1 MENNIMKTIYFI
13 RHGETTGDIENLYGG
28 DYDDHLTEKGQREA
42 RALGEKLK
50 ERGIQAVFTSPL
62 LRAQET
68 AAILN
73 SHHDAPVKIDPK
85 LKERNWYG
93 ELTGMN
99 KEVAK
104 EKFPD
109 LVALLGNR
117 YNTLPGGEA
126 YDDFMKRISESL
138 RKICANEKSERVAVV
153 SHGGVMRVLFREILK
168 QGEIDF
174 GNCAFAELNW
184 DGGVLSVARLDGII
198 LK

>member
-1 MENNIMKTIYFI
+1 MKTIYFI

-28 DYDDHLTEKGQREA
+28 DYDDHLTEKGQEEA
-42 RALGEKLK
+42 NALGEKLK
-50 ERGIQAVFTSPL
+50 EKNIQVIFTSSL

-73 SHHDAPVKIDPK
+73 SHHEVPVKVDSK

-99 KEVAK
+99 RDVAK

-109 LVALLGNR
+109 LVAILSDR
-117 YNTLPGGEA
+117 KNTLPGSES
-126 YDDFMKRISESL
+126 YDDFMGRISEAL
-138 RKICANEKSERVAVV
+138 REICTDEEYERIAVV
-153 SHGGVMRVLFREILK
+153 SHGGAMRVLFRDILK

-174 GNCAFAELNW
+174 GNCAFAELSFNG
-184 DGGVLSVARLDGII
+184 DALSLITMDGIT

>member
-1 MENNIMKTIYFI
+1 MKTIYFI

-28 DYDDHLTEKGQREA
+28 DYDDHLTEKGQEEA
-42 RALGEKLK
+42 RALGEKLREK
-50 ERGIQAVFTSPL
+50 NIQVIFTSPL

-73 SHHDAPVKIDPK
+73 SHHEVPVKVDSK
-85 LKERNWYG
+85 LKERDWYG

-99 KEVAK
+99 KDVAK

-109 LVALLGNR
+109 LVALLSDR
-117 YNTLPGGEA
+117 KNTLPRGES
-126 YDDFMKRISESL
+126 YDDFVERTSESL
-138 RKICANEKSERVAVV
+138 REICADEKYERIAVV
-153 SHGGVMRVLFREILK
+153 SHGGAMRVLFRDILR

-174 GNCAFAELNW
+174 GNCAFAELSFNG
-184 DGGVLSVARLDGII
+184 DAFSLITMDGIT